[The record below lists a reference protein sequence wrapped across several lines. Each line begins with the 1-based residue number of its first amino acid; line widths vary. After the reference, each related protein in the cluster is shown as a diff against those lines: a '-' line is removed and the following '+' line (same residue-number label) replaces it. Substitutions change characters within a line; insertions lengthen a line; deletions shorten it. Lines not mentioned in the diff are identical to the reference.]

1 MSMGEREVGGGGGG
15 GGGWWGGGVGWFF
28 FFFSSRRRHTRSGRV
43 TGVQTCAL
51 PISRS
56 FIKDPQT
63 LYHEC
68 FLLMLGKVG
77 YVATSI
83 IGQWLIA
90 NMRGQILGLLP
101 TWFRKCFYAFLV
113 QKMVVELITG

>member
-1 MSMGEREVGGGGGG
+1 MVVAGCCPSNCNDLLATIMA
-15 GGGWWGGGVGWFF
+15 
-28 FFFSSRRRHTRSGRV
+28 TKKNPV
-43 TGVQTCAL
+43 T
-51 PISRS
+51 RS

-68 FLLMLGKVG
+68 FLLMLGEVG

-101 TWFRKCFYAFLV
+101 TWFRKCF
-113 QKMVVELITG
+113 